1 MTNEE
6 LVARIQ
12 AGIDEADNMLS
23 LWQQNKGLIHT
34 IARKYAAYE
43 EMEDLEQQGYL
54 GLCDAVRCYEPEEGA
69 NFCTYAVIWIKQ
81 SLQRYIDDCST
92 VVRIPSGRRQ
102 EITRYRR
109 ACAAFERGYGRKP
122 TDREISSLL
131 GVSPGTVGR
140 IKGAAQ
146 MGSTAS
152 LDTPLNEDGE
162 ETIGDLQPGAED
174 VENSVLDDVQQE
186 QLKAVIWPL
195 VDALPGKQ
203 PTVIRMRYQEG
214 LTLQECGDKLW
225 LTLQGARTQE
235 AKAFRELRKP
245 SRARQLKPFLDEY
258 IYDRA
263 LQGNGVGTFN
273 HTWTSSTERVAMKLV
288 ER

>member
-1 MTNEE
+1 
-6 LVARIQ
+6 
-12 AGIDEADNMLS
+12 
-23 LWQQNKGLIHT
+23 
-34 IARKYAAYE
+34 
-43 EMEDLEQQGYL
+43 
-54 GLCDAVRCYEPEEGA
+54 
-69 NFCTYAVIWIKQ
+69 
-81 SLQRYIDDCST
+81 
-92 VVRIPSGRRQ
+92 
-102 EITRYRR
+102 
-109 ACAAFERGYGRKP
+109 
-122 TDREISSLL
+122 
-131 GVSPGTVGR
+131 
-140 IKGAAQ
+140 

-245 SRARQLKPFLDEY
+245 SRE
-258 IYDRA
+258 IGRA
-263 LQGNGVGTFN
+263 HV
-273 HTWTSSTERVAMKLV
+273 
-288 ER
+288 